1 MRLGVDASNIREGG
15 GITHL
20 KELLRVAE
28 PEASGFTKVI
38 IWSGKNTLDQLGNR
52 SWLEKIHLPI
62 LDKNLLFR
70 GFWQKFKLSKLVQM
84 KGCDLLYIPGGS
96 FAGSFK
102 PVVSFSQNLL
112 PFEWKELKRYG
123 IAWMTLKL
131 LLLRIV
137 QSRTFQNS
145 MGVVYLTRYSNL
157 AVEKVIK
164 RTPGTISII
173 AHGIDQ
179 RFDNKPRDQKDLNCF
194 SMQKP
199 YRITYVSVVDVYK
212 HQWTVAEAI
221 AKLRK
226 EGLPVNLEL
235 IGPSRPKAMMKL
247 QQVMSLEDPASE
259 FIQYTG
265 KISFDML
272 HQKYAT
278 SDLCIFASSC
288 ENMPNILLEAMA
300 SGLPIACSNRGP
312 MPEILKDAG
321 VYFDPEISQS
331 IADAVRTLMVS
342 AELRKKLSEK
352 AYMLSHSF
360 SWGKCAKETFDF
372 LKKIAISYNSGKS
385 NV

>member
-1 MRLGVDASNIREGG
+1 MRIGVDASNIREGG

-38 IWSGKNTLDQLGNR
+38 IWSGKNTLDQLQNR
-52 SWLEKIHLPI
+52 SWLEKVHLPI

-70 GFWQKFKLSKLVQM
+70 GFWQKFKLSNLARKR
-84 KGCDLLYIPGGS
+84 GCDLLYIPGGS

-112 PFEWKELKRYG
+112 PFEWKELKRFG
-123 IAWMTLKL
+123 ITWTTLKL

-137 QSRTFQNS
+137 QSRTFKNS
-145 MGVVYLTRYSNL
+145 AGVVYLTRYSNL

-164 RTPGTISII
+164 RTPRMSSII

-179 RFDNKPRDQKDLNCF
+179 RFDKKPRDQKDLTCF
-194 SMQKP
+194 SHQNP
-199 YRITYVSVVDVYK
+199 FRIVYVSVVDVYK
-212 HQWTVAEAI
+212 HQWTVVEAI

-226 EGLPVNLEL
+226 EGLPVKLEL
-235 IGPSRPKAMMKL
+235 IGPSRTKAMMKL
-247 QQVMSLEDPASE
+247 QQVMSREDPACE
-259 FIQYTG
+259 FIQYAG
-265 KISFDML
+265 KIPFDLL

-278 SDLCIFASSC
+278 ADLCIFASSC
-288 ENMPNILLEAMA
+288 ENMPNILIEAMA
-300 SGLPIACSNRGP
+300 SGLPIACSDRGP

-321 VYFDPEISQS
+321 VYFDPEISDS
-331 IADAVRTLMVS
+331 IANAVQKLMIS
-342 AELRKKLSEK
+342 ADLRKNLSEK
-352 AYMLSHSF
+352 AYLLSHAF
-360 SWGKCAKETFDF
+360 SWGKCAKQTFDF
-372 LKKIAISYNSGKS
+372 LKKIAISYNSGKT